1 MILNSPVSTAFIVVN
16 LKGELYKCSFIFRF
30 WTYSQRHK
38 FSNILYSFLGKE
50 GIAKALDIA
59 TASRLAGKNYLVLP
73 AKEMRWLTFDYSK
86 LETKLVLDGSCFNF
100 LKAGEVVPTDWYL
113 FLLFLLTAL
122 WGQAQA
128 LDLINGFP
136 SVVLPASV
144 LLALLAAHK
153 PFSLG
158 MRRLF
163 EHTEKGVS
171 ANVGKLDTVR

>member
-1 MILNSPVSTAFIVVN
+1 M
-16 LKGELYKCSFIFRF
+16 
-30 WTYSQRHK
+30 
-38 FSNILYSFLGKE
+38 
-50 GIAKALDIA
+50 
-59 TASRLAGKNYLVLP
+59 
-73 AKEMRWLTFDYSK
+73 
-86 LETKLVLDGSCFNF
+86 LDGSRFNF
-100 LKAGEVVPTDWYL
+100 LKAGEVVPTDWCL

-128 LDLINGFP
+128 LDLINGFFP

-171 ANVGKLDTVR
+171 ANVGKRDTVR